1 MIRRYLRTTIDLY
14 KGSLEKFFILVFI
27 AINKLPKGKFA
38 TSLGLERIWSY
49 THNITV
55 CGQEIKFHNP
65 NWLTQLRAKTL
76 FTKEPETIN
85 WLNHMPHGSVLWDI
99 GANIGTYS
107 IYAAKNNIRV
117 IAVEPSFMNIE
128 ILNRNVISN
137 RVQDLVTIVPCAVGS
152 NTGVLDFYMSSS
164 ALTWGGAHNSVG
176 SNIGYDGKPIKDAV
190 STTAICFTIDNLAE
204 ILKLPYP
211 THIKI
216 DVDGLEAEVL
226 QGASNAI
233 ENVKS
238 ILIEVDKNY
247 ESQKLE
253 IEAILKNTNFKLSFE
268 AVDHQE
274 TANQIWTKSLLLEDN
289 S

>member
-1 MIRRYLRTTIDLY
+1 MRRYLRTTIDLY
-14 KGSLEKFFILVFI
+14 KGSLEKFFILVFN
-27 AINKLPKGKFA
+27 AINKFPKGRFA

-49 THNITV
+49 TYNITV

-85 WLNHMPHGSVLWDI
+85 WLSHMPHGSVLWDI
-99 GANIGTYS
+99 GANVGTYS
-107 IYAAKNNIRV
+107 IYAAKNNLRV
-117 IAVEPSFMNIE
+117 IAIEPSFMNVE

-137 RVQDLVTIVPCAVGS
+137 KVQDLVTIVPCAVGS
-152 NTGVLDFYMSSS
+152 NTGVLDFYMSAS

-190 STTAICFTIDNLAE
+190 SITTICFTIDNLAE
-204 ILKLPYP
+204 ILKVPYP

-233 ENVKS
+233 KNVNS
-238 ILIEVDKNY
+238 ILIEVNKNY

-253 IEAILKNTNFKLSFE
+253 IEAILKNNNFELRFE